1 MTPRIAVAGAAGRMG
16 RMLVAAL
23 RAAPDLRLT
32 AALEHA
38 RSPHIRADAG
48 EVAGV
53 GRAKVRI
60 GASLEAALPRFDVL
74 VDFSHAAA
82 VLYRLPACIEA
93 GKGIVI
99 GATGF
104 DARGRAAIAA
114 AAEGAPIVL
123 SPNMSVGVN
132 VVFRLVAAAAQALG
146 EDVDIE
152 VLETH
157 HRDKVDAP
165 SGTAMRIGEILAT
178 TLGRDLAT
186 DAVYGREGDAGPRR
200 RGAIGFHSQRA
211 GDVVGEHTV
220 TFAGAGERIEIT
232 HRASSREN
240 FAAGAVRAARF
251 VARRLAAGDIGLFG
265 MEDVLA
271 DPDTK
276 VSLKGR

>member
-1 MTPRIAVAGAAGRMG
+1 MTARIAVAGAAGRMG

-132 VVFRLVAAAAQALG
+132 VVFGLVAAAAQALG

-165 SGTAMRIGEILAT
+165 SGTALRIGEILAT

-186 DAVYGREGDAGPRR
+186 DAVYGREGFVGPRK

-276 VSLKGR
+276 AKRG